1 MKTNILVIV
10 ALSLFT
16 LFTFSSCKKDNKN
29 STDIFTSKTWKRGL
43 TDKNPSTNPPGKVL
57 YSPVQNCEKDDT
69 FKFATDGSF
78 IINRSTEKCDLDE
91 SQNETDTY
99 TLNRTTRELVISG
112 VRYILAEE
120 SSNQIKYYVTIPS
133 QTGYDYLV
141 FLLQ

>member
-1 MKTNILVIV
+1 MRTNILTIA

-16 LFTFSSCKKDNKN
+16 LFTFSGCKKDNKN

-57 YSPVQNCEKDDT
+57 YNPVQNCEKDDT

-78 IINRSTEKCDLDE
+78 IVNRNAEKCDPDE
-91 SQNETDTY
+91 LQNETDTY
-99 TLNRTTRELVISG
+99 TLNTTTKEFVING
-112 VRYILAEE
+112 VSYTLAEE
-120 SSNQIKYYVTIPS
+120 SANQIKYYVAIPS
-133 QTGYDYLV
+133 QTGYNYMV